1 MSWIEAL
8 ILGLIQGLSE
18 FLPISSSGHLEIGKV
33 LLNVESKENLTFTI
47 VVHGA
52 TVLSTIIVFWKVIVN
67 IFKGLFEFKWNDSA
81 KYTLKVI
88 ISIIPVGIIGLFFKD
103 EVEELFTG
111 NLLLVGS
118 MLILT
123 AIVLA
128 ISNYSK
134 PKEKDISYLDSL
146 IIGIAQA
153 FAVLPGLSRSGSTI
167 ATGLMLGNKKEAVA
181 RFSFL
186 MVLVPIIGANIK
198 DVFTVKP
205 IVESSIGTFPLVIGF
220 IAAFISG
227 LIACKWM
234 INIVKNGKLIYF
246 SLYCLIVGLI
256 AIVASLY

>member
-33 LLNVESKENLTFTI
+33 ILNVESKENLTFTI
-47 VVHGA
+47 IVHGA
-52 TVLSTIIVFWKVIVN
+52 TVLSTIIVFWKVIVD
-67 IFKGLFEFKWNDSA
+67 IFKGLFEFKWNDST
-81 KYTLKVI
+81 KYALKII
-88 ISIIPVGIIGLFFKD
+88 ISIIPVGIVGFFFKD

-123 AIVLA
+123 AILLA
-128 ISNYSK
+128 LTVYSK
-134 PKEKDISYLDSL
+134 PKQKEISYLDSL
-146 IIGIAQA
+146 IIGVAQA

-198 DVFTVKP
+198 DLFSTQPVA
-205 IVESSIGTFPLVIGF
+205 EASIGTLPLVIGF
-220 IAAFISG
+220 IAAFVSG

-246 SLYCLIVGLI
+246 SLYCLIVGVI
-256 AIVASLY
+256 AIVVSLS